1 MIIRK
6 RNIRRWECEFLFSFD
21 THDKERIQSALLWAD
36 APDSLISEV
45 SKNIDAGVF
54 NTGFTFSNPW
64 LRRTVLA
71 VGKTSSGSEFLNTT
85 VHEIVHLAQHIASKD
100 QIDPLSEKF
109 AYLCGDISALVADIV
124 CKMSCPH
131 CRDK

>member
-71 VGKTSSGSEFLNTT
+71 VGKTSSGPEFLNTT
-85 VHEIVHLAQHIASKD
+85 VHEIVHLAQHIASED

-109 AYLCGDISALVADIV
+109 AYLCGDISALVSDIV

>member
-6 RNIRRWECEFLFSFD
+6 RNIRRWDCEFLFSFD

-36 APDSLISEV
+36 APDSLISDV
-45 SKNIDAGVF
+45 SKNVDAGDF
-54 NTGFTFSNPW
+54 DTGFTFSNPW

-85 VHEIVHLAQHIASKD
+85 VHEIVHMAQHIAGQD
-100 QIDPLSEKF
+100 GIDPLSEKF
-109 AYLCGDISALVADIV
+109 AYLCGDISALVSDIV

-131 CRDK
+131 CRRE

>member
-71 VGKTSSGSEFLNTT
+71 VGKTSSGPEFLNTT
-85 VHEIVHLAQHIASKD
+85 VHEIVHLAQHIASED